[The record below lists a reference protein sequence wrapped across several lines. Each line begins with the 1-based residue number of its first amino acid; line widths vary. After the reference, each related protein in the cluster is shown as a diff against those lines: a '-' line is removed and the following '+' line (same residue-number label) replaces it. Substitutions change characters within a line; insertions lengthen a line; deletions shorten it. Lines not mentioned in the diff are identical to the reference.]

1 MGLFARMETV
11 IKSKMNKV
19 LNRMEDPRETLDYS
33 YEKQLELLQN
43 VKRGV
48 AEVTTSKKRLQLQR
62 VKLMLNINKLEGQ
75 AKGAVAANRE
85 DLARLALERKAAL
98 VQQVE
103 GIDREIEELE
113 KQEEKLI
120 AAEERLSTKVEIFR
134 TRKESIKAQYS
145 AAEAQVKV
153 NESVTGISEEM
164 ADIGLAIE
172 RAEDKTEDMKARAD
186 AIDELMEAGT
196 LQDLTS
202 GRDDVDRELS
212 KIGVKSSVESELA
225 RLKAETGK
233 SPEKAKIGEE
243 SKSAEEKGDSW
254 VIIRIMGEGQYQAS
268 NALRSELNKIDDRIV
283 TLVEEG
289 NAVEFRRELKR
300 LISMIKEKAMPID
313 AKEIVNSDIIVPPAD
328 MSFDEAKAVF
338 KKPGIIED

>member
-62 VKLMLNINKLEGQ
+62 AKLMQNIDKLEGQ
-75 AKGAVAANRE
+75 AKDAIAANRE

-98 VQQVE
+98 LQQVE
-103 GIDREIEELE
+103 GIDGEVVELE

-120 AAEERLSTKVEIFR
+120 ASEKRLSTKVEIFR
-134 TRKESIKAQYS
+134 TKKESIKDQYS
-145 AAEAQVKV
+145 AAEAQEKI

-164 ADIGLAIE
+164 ADVGLAIE
-172 RAEDKTEDMKARAD
+172 RAENKTEDMKARAE

-196 LQDLTS
+196 LQDLT
-202 GRDDVDRELS
+202 GGKDDIDRELS
-212 KIGVKSSVESELA
+212 KISTQTNVESELA
-225 RLKAETGK
+225 RLKAQSGK
-233 SPEKAKIGEE
+233 GPEKAK
-243 SKSAEEKGDSW
+243 SAEEGKSVD
-254 VIIRIMGEGQYQAS
+254 E
-268 NALRSELNKIDDRIV
+268 K
-283 TLVEEG
+283 
-289 NAVEFRRELKR
+289 
-300 LISMIKEKAMPID
+300 KE
-313 AKEIVNSDIIVPPAD
+313 V
-328 MSFDEAKAVF
+328 
-338 KKPGIIED
+338 